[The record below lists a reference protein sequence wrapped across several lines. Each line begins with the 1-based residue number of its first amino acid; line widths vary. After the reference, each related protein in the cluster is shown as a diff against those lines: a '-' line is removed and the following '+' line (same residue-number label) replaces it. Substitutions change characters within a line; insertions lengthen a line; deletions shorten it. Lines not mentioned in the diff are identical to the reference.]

1 TRFSR
6 DWSSDVCSSD
16 LPFITEAIWQRVA
29 TLAGCTGDTIMV
41 QPYPQVQP
49 QQFAAAR
56 DDMEWLKH
64 VVVAIRNIRG
74 EMNLSPSKPLPVL
87 LKNTDAKARHRH
99 EQNA

>member
-74 EMNLSPSKPLPVL
+74 EMNLSPSKPLRSEERRVG
-87 LKNTDAKARHRH
+87 KECRARGC
-99 EQNA
+99 